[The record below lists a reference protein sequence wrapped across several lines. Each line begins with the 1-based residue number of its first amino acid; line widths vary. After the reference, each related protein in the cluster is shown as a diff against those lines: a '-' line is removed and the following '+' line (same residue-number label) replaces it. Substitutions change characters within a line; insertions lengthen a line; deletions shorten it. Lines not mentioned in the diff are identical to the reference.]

1 MEVIIVRALDLVTIT
16 VPPALPVAMTIG
28 TAFAISRLKA
38 QDIYCISPS
47 RVNVSGRIDTMC
59 FDKTGTLTEEGLSV
73 FGAQLADGNA

>member
-1 MEVIIVRALDLVTIT
+1 
-16 VPPALPVAMTIG
+16 MTIG
-28 TAFAISRLKA
+28 TAFAISRLKT

-73 FGAQLADGNA
+73 FGAQPMEEDT